1 MRIDDKLLAKLEKLS
16 MIKVEDKEGMIN
28 DLNQIVE
35 FVEVLQEV
43 DTSDVEATFNVLNAS
58 TPVRE
63 DKPVDN
69 DAIKT
74 ILENAPRSENNYFI
88 VPKIIEG

>member
-1 MRIDDKLLAKLEKLS
+1 MKIDEKLLAKLEKLS
-16 MIKVEDKEGMIN
+16 MIQVEDKESMIN

-35 FVEVLQEV
+35 FVEILNEV
-43 DTSDVEATFNVLNAS
+43 DTSNIEATFNTLNAA
-58 TPVRE
+58 TPMRE
-63 DKPVDN
+63 DNPVDN

-74 ILENAPRSENNYFI
+74 ILANAPKVDGNYFI

>member
-1 MRIDDKLLAKLEKLS
+1 MKIDEKLLSKLEKLS
-16 MIKVEDKEGMIN
+16 MIKAENKKEMID

-35 FVEVLQEV
+35 FVEILNEV
-43 DTSDVEATFNVLNAS
+43 DTNNVDATFNTLDVS
-58 TPVRE
+58 TPLR
-63 DKPVDN
+63 DDIPVQN

-74 ILENAPRSENNYFI
+74 ILANAPKVEGDYFI

>member
-1 MRIDDKLLAKLEKLS
+1 MKIDEKLLAKLEKLS
-16 MIKVEDKEGMIN
+16 MIQVEDKESMIN

-35 FVEVLQEV
+35 FVEILNEV
-43 DTSDVEATFNVLNAS
+43 GTSNIEATFNTLNAA
-58 TPVRE
+58 TPMRE
-63 DKPVDN
+63 DNPVDN

-74 ILENAPRSENNYFI
+74 ILANAPKVDGNYFI

>member
-1 MRIDDKLLAKLEKLS
+1 MKIDDKLLAKLEKLS
-16 MIKVEDKEGMIN
+16 MIKVENKDEMIN

-35 FVEVLQEV
+35 FVEILQEV
-43 DTSDVEATFNVLNAS
+43 NTDNVEATFNVLNAS
-58 TPVRE
+58 TPMRE
-63 DKPVDN
+63 DIPVNN

-74 ILENAPRSENNYFI
+74 ILEHAPKTEGNYFI

>member
-1 MRIDDKLLAKLEKLS
+1 MKIDEKLLAKLEKLS
-16 MIKVEDKEGMIN
+16 MIQVEDKESMIN

-35 FVEVLQEV
+35 FVEILNEV
-43 DTSDVEATFNVLNAS
+43 DTSNIEATFNTLNAA
-58 TPVRE
+58 TPMRE
-63 DKPVDN
+63 DIPVDN

-74 ILENAPRSENNYFI
+74 ILANAPKVDGNYFI

>member
-1 MRIDDKLLAKLEKLS
+1 MRIDEKLLSKLEKLS
-16 MIKVEDKEGMIN
+16 MIKAENKKEMID

-35 FVEVLQEV
+35 FVEILNEV
-43 DTSDVEATFNVLNAS
+43 DTNNVDATFNTLDVP
-58 TPVRE
+58 TPLR
-63 DKPVDN
+63 DDIPVQN

-74 ILENAPRSENNYFI
+74 ILANAPKVEGDYFI

>member
-1 MRIDDKLLAKLEKLS
+1 MKIDDTLLTKLEKLS
-16 MIKVEDKEGMIN
+16 MIKVEKREEMIE

-35 FVEVLQEV
+35 FVEILQEV

-58 TPVRE
+58 TPLRE
-63 DKPVDN
+63 DMPVDN

-74 ILENAPRSENNYFI
+74 ILEHAPKTEGNYFI

>member
-1 MRIDDKLLAKLEKLS
+1 MKIDEKLLAKLEKLS
-16 MIKVEDKEGMIN
+16 MIKVENKEEMIN

-35 FVEVLQEV
+35 FVEILNEV
-43 DTSDVEATFNVLNAS
+43 DTSNIDATFNTLNAS
-58 TPVRE
+58 TPMR
-63 DKPVDN
+63 DDTPVDN

-74 ILENAPRSENNYFI
+74 ILANAPKVDGNYFI

>member
-1 MRIDDKLLAKLEKLS
+1 MKIDEKLLAKLEKLS
-16 MIKVEDKEGMIN
+16 MLKADNKEEMIK

-35 FVEVLQEV
+35 FVEILNEV
-43 DTSDVEATFNVLNAS
+43 NTDNIEATFNTLNTS
-58 TPVRE
+58 TPLR
-63 DKPVDN
+63 DDIPQDN

-74 ILENAPRSENNYFI
+74 ILANAPKVDGNYFI

>member
-1 MRIDDKLLAKLEKLS
+1 MRIDDKLLTKLEKLS
-16 MIKVEDKEGMIN
+16 TIKVEDKEKMIN

-35 FVEVLQEV
+35 FVEILQDV

-63 DKPVDN
+63 DIPVDN

-74 ILENAPRSENNYFI
+74 ILKHAPKAEDNYFI

>member
-1 MRIDDKLLAKLEKLS
+1 MKIDEKLLAKLEKLS
-16 MIKVEDKEGMIN
+16 MLKADNKEEMIK

-35 FVEVLQEV
+35 FVEILNEV
-43 DTSDVEATFNVLNAS
+43 NTDNIEATFNTLNTS
-58 TPVRE
+58 TPLRE
-63 DKPVDN
+63 DIPVDN

-74 ILENAPRSENNYFI
+74 ILANAPKVDGNYFI

>member
-1 MRIDDKLLAKLEKLS
+1 MKIDDKLLAKLEKLS
-16 MIKVEDKEGMIN
+16 MIKVENRDEMIA

-43 DTSDVEATFNVLNAS
+43 NTDNVEATFNVLNAS
-58 TPVRE
+58 TPIRE
-63 DKPVDN
+63 DIPVNN

-74 ILENAPRSENNYFI
+74 ILNNAPKTEGNYFI

>member
-1 MRIDDKLLAKLEKLS
+1 MKIDDKLLAKLEKLS
-16 MIKVEDKEGMIN
+16 MIKVENREEMIA

-35 FVEVLQEV
+35 FVEILQEV
-43 DTSDVEATFNVLNAS
+43 NTDNVEATFNVLNAS
-58 TPVRE
+58 TPMR
-63 DKPVDN
+63 DDTPVNN

-74 ILENAPRSENNYFI
+74 ILEHAPKTEGNYFI

>member
-1 MRIDDKLLAKLEKLS
+1 MVIDEKLLAKLEKLS
-16 MIKVEDKEGMIN
+16 MIKVENKEEMLK

-35 FVEVLQEV
+35 FVEILNDV
-43 DTSDVEATFNVLNAS
+43 DTSNIDATFNTLNVS
-58 TPVRE
+58 TPLR
-63 DKPVDN
+63 DDIPKDN

-74 ILENAPRSENNYFI
+74 ILANAPKVDGNYFL

>member
-1 MRIDDKLLAKLEKLS
+1 MKIDDKLLAKLEKLS
-16 MIKVEDKEGMIN
+16 MIKVENRDGMID

-35 FVEVLQEV
+35 FVEILQEV
-43 DTSDVEATFNVLNAS
+43 NTDNVEATFNVLNLA
-58 TPVRE
+58 TPMRE
-63 DKPVDN
+63 DIPVNN

-74 ILENAPRSENNYFI
+74 ILDNAPKTQGNYFI